1 MPFSTID
8 SPKKYFDTALYT
20 GTTATQSITSL
31 NFKPDL
37 VWLKSRGEAQDHY
50 LFDINRTA
58 TKALSSNLTLAEQT
72 YSDSLTSFD
81 SNGFTLGASTRV
93 NKNTFAHV
101 GWSWLA
107 SNTTT
112 SNTSGTIT
120 STVSANTTSGFSI
133 VSYTGNATSAQT
145 IGHGLGVAPKMM
157 IIKNRSN
164 GTNHWYVYHSSLGA
178 SKRVWLSLTNAED
191 NADASIWNSTA
202 PTSTVF
208 SVGADGGVNGSSNA
222 MIAYCFA
229 EVKGYSKAFSYTGNG
244 STDGTF
250 VYCGFRPSFLMYKN
264 TSTAG
269 TDWVIID
276 TKRDTFNVAT
286 QELYPNGSYAEGTAS
301 NNVDILSNG
310 FKARRTNS
318 AINGSGSN
326 YIGIAF
332 AESPFV
338 SSKGIPVCAR

>member
-1 MPFSTID
+1 MPYSNID

-107 SNTTT
+107 SNTTA

-133 VSYTGNATSAQT
+133 VSYTGAGGASTV
-145 IGHGLGVAPKMM
+145 GHGLGVAPRVVIVKS
-157 IIKNRSN
+157 RSN
-164 GTNHWYVYHSSLGA
+164 STNWILGHSSLGWT
-178 SKRVWLSLTNAED
+178 KYISLNLTDAVETNNYFND
-191 NADASIWNSTA
+191 TA
-202 PTSTVF
+202 PTSSVF
-208 SVGADGGVNGSSNA
+208 SIFNSTNVNGSGYTYV
-222 MIAYCFA
+222 AYCFS
-229 EVKGYSKAFSYTGNG
+229 EVKGYSKFGSYTGNG

-250 VYCGFRPSFLMYKN
+250 VYTGFKPAFIIIKRN
-264 TSTAG
+264 EAG
-269 TDWVIID
+269 YDWHMHD
-276 TKRDTFNVAT
+276 NKRDTSNVVKNRMS
-286 QELYPNGSYAEGTAS
+286 PNDVYAEST
-301 NNVDILSNG
+301 NIDLMDFTSNG
-310 FKARRTNS
+310 FKLRTTTAS
-318 AINGSGSN
+318 WNGSGATWI
-326 YIGIAF
+326 YMCF
-332 AESPFV
+332 AENPFV
-338 SSKGIPVCAR
+338 SSKSIPTTAR

>member
-1 MPFSTID
+1 
-8 SPKKYFDTALYT
+8 
-20 GTTATQSITSL
+20 
-31 NFKPDL
+31 
-37 VWLKSRGEAQDHY
+37 
-50 LFDINRTA
+50 
-58 TKALSSNLTLAEQT
+58 
-72 YSDSLTSFD
+72 
-81 SNGFTLGASTRV
+81 
-93 NKNTFAHV
+93 
-101 GWSWLA
+101 
-107 SNTTT
+107 
-112 SNTSGTIT
+112 
-120 STVSANTTSGFSI
+120 
-133 VSYTGNATSAQT
+133 
-145 IGHGLGVAPKMM
+145 MM